1 MYDTYAEHVRDS
13 EVDHEHP
20 VSYEGID
27 HDECPRCE
35 IETDEYEQEECCR
48 DCRNEL
54 NYLWVEADWADDCT
68 RRAESGWG

>member
-54 NYLWVEADWADDCT
+54 NYLWAEIDWADECT
-68 RRAESGWG
+68 RKAESGWG